1 MAGTTGL
8 EPATSAVTVLHSE
21 VFQRLTN
28 PWGTP
33 KTTEV
38 VLGSTFCGLDCG
50 SGIESKNGGR
60 IMVPDHLTAI
70 WRRANSAE
78 EIGLKTRVRP
88 WSYLKSYIAG
98 TTGSNPRPLP

>member
-28 PWGTP
+28 SWGTP

-38 VLGSTFCGLDCG
+38 V
-50 SGIESKNGGR
+50 
-60 IMVPDHLTAI
+60 
-70 WRRANSAE
+70 
-78 EIGLKTRVRP
+78 
-88 WSYLKSYIAG
+88 
-98 TTGSNPRPLP
+98 